1 MHYPQIQQSV
11 DGLNAMRARSQL
23 ATAEFY
29 AMIGKEP
36 PRNAVR
42 FQVVPKGAS
51 AFHIVDRT
59 TDKVR
64 GFRFEYAR
72 AVEFALTLEERAA
85 GVRVSL
91 SKGAEQ

>member
-1 MHYPQIQQSV
+1 
-11 DGLNAMRARSQL
+11 
-23 ATAEFY
+23 
-29 AMIGKEP
+29 
-36 PRNAVR
+36 
-42 FQVVPKGAS
+42 
-51 AFHIVDRT
+51 
-59 TDKVR
+59 VR